1 MCAVYG
7 RVLRQQFRTLRMPPD
22 EWPDP
27 VVRAFAHINP
37 DIYVPMQGPSE
48 MGMSPDAYLAG
59 WDRLAD
65 LGRIA
70 VPTLVVGAAHDTM
83 DPAHMEMMAGLLPL
97 GRYLHCPDGSHMCMY
112 DDQQR
117 YFAGLVDFL
126 HALPP
131 AR

>member
-1 MCAVYG
+1 M
-7 RVLRQQFRTLRMPPD
+7 
-22 EWPDP
+22 
-27 VVRAFAHINP
+27 
-37 DIYVPMQGPSE
+37 
-48 MGMSPDAYLAG
+48 
-59 WDRLAD
+59 
-65 LGRIA
+65 
-70 VPTLVVGAAHDTM
+70 VGAAHDTM